1 MAEAHEASTGKG
13 EADRDAIVADYRT
26 LLSELA
32 LLTTISVL
40 LFGFLL
46 TAALRESRSR
56 LEEWIMVAALVIV
69 ASATLIFAMPVVYHR
84 LQFPYENW
92 EKFQRRAHGF
102 ITIGFP
108 VFVAGFYLSLTLA
121 VWDELSGAGFA
132 VAGVPLAVAG
142 GLFLV
147 RRRISA

>member
-1 MAEAHEASTGKG
+1 MVRTEEKDRTQGA
-13 EADRDAIVADYRT
+13 ADRDTIIGDYRA

-46 TAALRESRSR
+46 TVAIGES
-56 LEEWIMVAALVIV
+56 LTLAEEWLLLLSLVSV

-84 LQFPYENW
+84 IQFPYQNW
-92 EKFQRRAHGF
+92 EKFQRRSHGF

-108 VFVAGFYLSLTLA
+108 VFVAGFFMSLSLAIWDQLGPPALA
-121 VWDELSGAGFA
+121 VAA
-132 VAGVPLAVAG
+132 VPLAIALL
-142 GLFLV
+142 LFV
-147 RRRISA
+147 GRRSISA